1 MNSSSHSSDDTTLPD
16 PALFVPGQVMNP
28 PVNGFANRPQ
38 PVAKRSA
45 TPPSPPPPIAPAP
58 MGIAGRSLGGGNVPP
73 PVAGENAGPDILPA
87 AATAKWRGGK
97 NGQPLAVAPPPAVP
111 PPVPGRAQAAKAA
124 KPAAVKPT
132 TAPGGDDEDS
142 DVDLRRPLKVADFAP
157 SWLISLVIHLVFLVL
172 LALFVTPAGEGIGRV
187 LLTLG
192 QSESEAPADFTEFT
206 IAEETVLSDPTDSMT
221 LDAIVD
227 IDSFEMSD
235 LAFDSRI
242 PDFAKIDM
250 GIGSIELPE
259 MPMVGGRSGEMRKKL
274 LAIYGGTQETEDA
287 VELGLRWLRK
297 QQKNDGSWSLT
308 GRYGD
313 GATSDNAVAATSM
326 ALLAFLGAGNTHQDG
341 EHKDAVGKAIRWLVK
356 QQDRDGFFARDGR
369 SHQQSYAQA
378 QASIV
383 VCELYAMTKDS
394 WLRDKAQLALKYAE
408 LAQADRGG
416 WRYQPREPGD
426 TSVTGWYVMA
436 LESGRSAGLE
446 VDQST
451 FYKTR
456 DFLDSVQYDSGS
468 QYSYQPYGP
477 PTAPMSAEGLLCRQY
492 LGWKREEEA
501 MGRGVTKLTT
511 DWGYDRDDPNFYY
524 WYYATQVLH
533 HYGGSPWRMWNE
545 EMRVHLPS
553 IQVKSGAE
561 AGSWAPQRDRWGSS
575 GGRLYTTC
583 FAIYCLEVYYRHM
596 PLYKPTLDDATPR

>member
-1 MNSSSHSSDDTTLPD
+1 
-16 PALFVPGQVMNP
+16 
-28 PVNGFANRPQ
+28 
-38 PVAKRSA
+38 
-45 TPPSPPPPIAPAP
+45 
-58 MGIAGRSLGGGNVPP
+58 MGVAGRSTGGHNAPP
-73 PVAGENAGPDILPA
+73 PQVVTGTGA
-87 AATAKWRGGK
+87 ANQPPFETAKWRGVN
-97 NGQPLAVAPPPAVP
+97 NGHSRVSTQAISAPPQVPTRSRPAV
-111 PPVPGRAQAAKAA
+111 AQAAIAA
-124 KPAAVKPT
+124 EST
-132 TAPGGDDEDS
+132 DEDS
-142 DVDLRRPLKVADFAP
+142 DSGLRRPLKVADFAP

-172 LALFVTPAGEGIGRV
+172 LALFVTPAGEGISRV

-192 QSESEAPADFTEFT
+192 QAETEAPADLAEFV
-206 IAEETVLSDPTDSMT
+206 IAEETILSDPTDSMT

-227 IDSFEMSD
+227 IDALKMSD
-235 LAFDSRI
+235 VAFDSLT
-242 PDFAKIDM
+242 PDFAELEM
-250 GIGSIELPE
+250 GIGKIELPQI
-259 MPMVGGRSGEMRKKL
+259 PMVGGRSGSMRKTL

-297 QQKNDGSWSLT
+297 QQKGDGSWSLT

-313 GATSDNAVAATSM
+313 GATSENAVAATSM
-326 ALLAFLGAGNTHQDG
+326 ALLAFLGAGNTHEDG
-341 EHKDAVGKAIRWLVK
+341 EHKEAVGKAIRWLIK

-378 QASIV
+378 QATIA
-383 VCELYAMTKDS
+383 VCELYAMTNDS
-394 WLRDKAQLALKYAE
+394 WLRDRAQLALKYAE

-436 LESGRSAGLE
+436 LESGRSGGLE

-451 FYKTR
+451 FYKVR
-456 DFLDSVQYDSGS
+456 DFLDSVQHDDGS

-492 LGWKREEEA
+492 LGWEREEKA
-501 MGRGVTKLTT
+501 LVRGVTKLTT
-511 DWGYDRDDPNFYY
+511 DWAYNRDDPNFYY

-533 HYGGSPWRMWNE
+533 HYGGSPWRTWNE

-596 PLYKPTLDDATPR
+596 PLYKPTADDGTPR

>member
-1 MNSSSHSSDDTTLPD
+1 LPD
-16 PALFVPGQVMNP
+16 PALFVAGQAMSSSNNDFAKTP
-28 PVNGFANRPQ
+28 QRTAKPVQ
-38 PVAKRSA
+38 L
-45 TPPSPPPPIAPAP
+45 PPPPPPPVAPAP
-58 MGIAGRSLGGGNVPP
+58 MGVAGRSTGGHNAPP
-73 PVAGENAGPDILPA
+73 PQVVTGTGA
-87 AATAKWRGGK
+87 ANQPPFETAKWRGVN
-97 NGQPLAVAPPPAVP
+97 NGHSRVSTQAISAPPQVPTRSRPAV
-111 PPVPGRAQAAKAA
+111 AQAAIAA
-124 KPAAVKPT
+124 EST
-132 TAPGGDDEDS
+132 DEDS
-142 DVDLRRPLKVADFAP
+142 DSGLRRPLKVADFAP

-172 LALFVTPAGEGIGRV
+172 LALFVTPAGEGISRV

-192 QSESEAPADFTEFT
+192 QAETEAPADLAEFV
-206 IAEETVLSDPTDSMT
+206 IAEETILSDPTDSMT

-227 IDSFEMSD
+227 IDALKMSD
-235 LAFDSRI
+235 VAFDSLT
-242 PDFAKIDM
+242 PDFAELEM
-250 GIGSIELPE
+250 GIGKIELPQI
-259 MPMVGGRSGEMRKKL
+259 PMVGGRSGSMRKTL

-297 QQKNDGSWSLT
+297 QQKGDGSWSLT

-313 GATSDNAVAATSM
+313 GATSENAVAATSM
-326 ALLAFLGAGNTHQDG
+326 ALLAFLGAGNTHEDG
-341 EHKDAVGKAIRWLVK
+341 EHKEAVGKAIRWLIK

-378 QASIV
+378 QATIA
-383 VCELYAMTKDS
+383 VCELYAMTNDS
-394 WLRDKAQLALKYAE
+394 WLRDRAQLALKYAE

-436 LESGRSAGLE
+436 LESGRSGGLE

-451 FYKTR
+451 FYKVR
-456 DFLDSVQYDSGS
+456 DFLDSVQHDDGS

-492 LGWKREEEA
+492 LGWEREEKA
-501 MGRGVTKLTT
+501 LVRGVTKLTT
-511 DWGYDRDDPNFYY
+511 DWAYNRDDPNFYY

-533 HYGGSPWRMWNE
+533 HYGGSPWRTWNE

-596 PLYKPTLDDATPR
+596 PLYKPTADDGTPR

>member
-1 MNSSSHSSDDTTLPD
+1 LP
-16 PALFVPGQVMNP
+16 PAIAP
-28 PVNGFANRPQ
+28 RSQ
-38 PVAKRSA
+38 PVR
-45 TPPSPPPPIAPAP
+45 
-58 MGIAGRSLGGGNVPP
+58 
-73 PVAGENAGPDILPA
+73 A
-87 AATAKWRGGK
+87 AAENNEGGS
-97 NGQPLAVAPPPAVP
+97 A
-111 PPVPGRAQAAKAA
+111 
-124 KPAAVKPT
+124 
-132 TAPGGDDEDS
+132 DDSE
-142 DVDLRRPLKVADFAP
+142 VDLRRPMKLADFAP
-157 SWLISLVIHLVFLVL
+157 AWLISLVIHLLCLVL
-172 LALFVTPAGEGIGRV
+172 LALFVTPAGEGISRV

-192 QSESEAPADFTEFT
+192 QSDTKAPAELAEFT
-206 IAEETVLSDPTDSMT
+206 ISEETILADPSDSMT

-227 IDSFEMSD
+227 IDAMKMSE
-235 LAFDSRI
+235 LAFDSQT
-242 PDFAKIDM
+242 PDFAQIDM
-250 GIGSIELPE
+250 GIGDIVLPT
-259 MPMVGGRSGEMRKKL
+259 MPMVGGRSGEMRKTL

-297 QQKNDGSWSLT
+297 QQRNDGSWSLT

-313 GATSDNAVAATSM
+313 GATSENNVAATSM
-326 ALLAFLGAGNTHQDG
+326 ALLAFLGAGNTHQAG
-341 EHKDAVGKAIRWLVK
+341 EHKDVVNKAIRWLVK
-356 QQDRDGFFARDGR
+356 QQDRDGFFAREGR

-378 QASIV
+378 QATIAI
-383 VCELYAMTKDS
+383 CELYAMTNDS
-394 WLRDKAQLALKYAE
+394 WLRDRAQLALKYAE
-408 LAQADRGG
+408 AAQADRGG

-436 LESGRSAGLE
+436 LESGRSGGLE

-451 FYKTR
+451 FYKVR
-456 DFLDSVQYDSGS
+456 DFLDSVQYDGGS

-492 LGWKREEEA
+492 LGWQRDEEA
-501 MGRGVTKLTT
+501 LVRGVSKLTT
-511 DWGYDRDDPNFYY
+511 DWSYNRDDPNFYY

-533 HYGGSPWRMWNE
+533 HYGGSPWRIWNE

-596 PLYKPTLDDATPR
+596 PLYKPPTDDGTPR

>member
-1 MNSSSHSSDDTTLPD
+1 MTSASHSSDDTTLPD
-16 PALFVPGQVMNP
+16 PAVFVAGRAMIPPGRDR
-28 PVNGFANRPQ
+28 AD
-38 PVAKRSA
+38 RSTA
-45 TPPSPPPPIAPAP
+45 AAQSTPIPPPPPSLIAPAP
-58 MGIAGRSLGGGNVPP
+58 LGIPGRSIGGGENVLP
-73 PVAGENAGPDILPA
+73 PVAN
-87 AATAKWRGGK
+87 AKWRGGT
-97 NGQPLAVAPPPAVP
+97 NGQAGGTMSAAALPPAIP
-111 PPVPGRAQAAKAA
+111 PRSKPINPGRA
-124 KPAAVKPT
+124 
-132 TAPGGDDEDS
+132 TAGSNEGDTADDS
-142 DVDLRRPLKVADFAP
+142 EVDLRRPMKLADFAP
-157 SWLISLVIHLVFLVL
+157 SWLISLVIHLLFLVL
-172 LALFVTPAGEGIGRV
+172 LALFVTPAGEGISRV

-192 QSESEAPADFTEFT
+192 QSETETPAELAEFT
-206 IAEETVLSDPTDSMT
+206 ISEETVLADPTDSMT

-227 IDSFEMSD
+227 IDALEMSE
-235 LAFDSRI
+235 LAFDSPT
-242 PDFAKIDM
+242 PDFAEIDM
-250 GIGSIELPE
+250 GIGDIVLPT
-259 MPMVGGRSGEMRKKL
+259 MPMVGGRSGAMRKTL

-297 QQKNDGSWSLT
+297 QQRNDGSWSLT

-313 GATSDNAVAATSM
+313 GATSENSVAATSM
-326 ALLAFLGAGNTHQDG
+326 ALLAFLGAGYTHQEGDY
-341 EHKDAVGKAIRWLVK
+341 KDAVNKAIRWLVK
-356 QQDRDGFFARDGR
+356 QQDRDGFFAREGR

-378 QASIV
+378 QATIV
-383 VCELYAMTKDS
+383 ICELYAMTNDS

-408 LAQADRGG
+408 AAQADRGG

-456 DFLDSVQYDSGS
+456 EFLDSVQYDEGS

-492 LGWKREEEA
+492 LGWKRDEPA
-501 MGRGVTKLTT
+501 LVRGVSKLTT
-511 DWGYDRDDPNFYY
+511 DWGYNRDDPNFYY

-533 HYGGSPWRMWNE
+533 HYGGSPWRIWNE

-553 IQVKSGAE
+553 IQIKSGAE

-596 PLYKPTLDDATPR
+596 PLYKPTSEEATPR